1 MRTVTQQMNRLA
13 KLADMIEGVE
23 ARLSSMQA
31 ERDELI
37 TDLLLSEA
45 GSGTEIG
52 KLANVSQP
60 RTSQI
65 KLQVL
70 ANRKAAEDEMIAAAQ
85 EAEAQ
90 AKRDQRNADR
100 RRRRAE
106 AKATAASLV
115 AA

>member
-1 MRTVTQQMNRLA
+1 MSRQSVGQQMRRLER
-13 KLADMIEGVE
+13 LADMIEGVE
-23 ARLSSMQA
+23 ARLTNLQA

-37 TDLLLSEA
+37 TDLLLSGA
-45 GSGTEIG
+45 GTGTEIG
-52 KLANVSQP
+52 KLGGVSQP
-60 RTSQI
+60 RTAQI
-65 KLQVL
+65 KSAVL
-70 ANRKAAEDEMIAAAQ
+70 AARVAAESEMIAAAQ

-106 AKATAASLV
+106 AKVNALV